1 MWNKVWKQKYK
12 SDIASNTNTSLITN
26 KIQSGATNTKENCSS
41 EKKQSFSPG
50 AILRNPYQLKMAPAE
65 ICKNKA
71 FYS

>member
-41 EKKQSFSPG
+41 EKKTIVFSG

-65 ICKNKA
+65 IYTKKA
-71 FYS
+71 SS